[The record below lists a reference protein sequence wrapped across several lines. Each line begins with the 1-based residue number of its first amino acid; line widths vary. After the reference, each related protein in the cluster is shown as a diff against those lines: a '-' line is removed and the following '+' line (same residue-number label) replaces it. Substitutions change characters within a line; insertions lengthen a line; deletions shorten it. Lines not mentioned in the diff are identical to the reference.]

1 MTLENYLLFVGAS
14 LALILIP
21 GPDML
26 YMLGRCVAQGRRAGL
41 MAALGINAGAYV
53 HLIAAVT
60 GLSAILLTSSIAF
73 TTVKWSGAAYLVYL
87 GINVLLDRGR
97 GLEAST
103 ERLNGWSLKAIFL
116 QGFLSDALNPK
127 VAVFFLAFLP
137 QFVDV
142 QAGHAVAQLLELGLT
157 VNMLAILVNCL
168 IVAISAHVSQRLRKN
183 ARVARWLH
191 KGMGLMFVGLGARL
205 VTEKV

>member
-14 LALILIP
+14 LVLIPIP

-26 YMLGRCVAQGRRAGL
+26 YMLGRCIAQGRRAGL
-41 MAALGINAGAYV
+41 VAALGINAGAYV

-60 GLSAILLTSSIAF
+60 GISAILLTSSVAF
-73 TTVKWSGAAYLVYL
+73 TTVKWIGAVYL
-87 GINVLLDRGR
+87 IYLGVNVLRHGGR
-97 GLEAST
+97 GLEVSV
-103 ERLNGWSLKAIFL
+103 ERLNGRSLKAIFL

-137 QFVDV
+137 QFVNV
-142 QAGHAVAQLLELGLT
+142 QAGHAIAQLCVLGLT
-157 VNMLAILVNCL
+157 VNMLAIVVNCL

-183 ARVARWLH
+183 ARVIRWLH
-191 KGMGLMFVGLGARL
+191 KGMGLMFIGLGTRL
-205 VTEKV
+205 ATEKV

>member
-14 LALILIP
+14 LVLILIP

-73 TTVKWSGAAYLVYL
+73 ATVKWIGAAYLVYL

-97 GLEAST
+97 GLELST
-103 ERLNGWSLKAIFL
+103 EGLDGRSLKAIFL

-127 VAVFFLAFLP
+127 VAMFFLAFLP
-137 QFVDV
+137 QFVNV

-157 VNMLAILVNCL
+157 VNMLAIVVNGL
-168 IVAISAHVSQRLRKN
+168 IVAVSANLSQRLRKN

-191 KGMGLMFVGLGARL
+191 KAMGLMFIGLGAR
-205 VTEKV
+205 VAAEKV